1 MAKKKEAPI
10 TSAEL
15 KAANKREQML
25 RDRIFYRIRSIVGH
39 SDCIFFFLLG
49 GPQTGKSYSVTDF
62 YCEQYVKY
70 KTPFYWIRLTDT
82 QSRKLLNNNAEKLV
96 DPDLRRKYNLD
107 LVTSG
112 TNVYNV
118 TKRGQADKK
127 TGQQKIIEK
136 ELFARVLN
144 LSTFYADKGNGFYDK
159 DYKGWYNVAV
169 DEFEREKGE
178 VKRFDILY
186 ALVRELENLVRA
198 TKNKIRVFFLGN
210 TLEQASDILCG
221 LNFLPERWGRF
232 KLIKNKKKLHQ
243 YLREL
248 EAAQTDA
255 EVQEVQKKYR
265 HVDFGKRAVIDYM
278 EPSDAYK
285 TMRKGSIADILLPN
299 NSQYT
304 NIIDTDRSLVYK
316 GRLTTPISVIKFS
329 KDKADWYTVWDNN
342 CIAKYQNEKKPVIA
356 MRPYLDEMF
365 SAEQRDNVIKLFD
378 TRSMVFRNLITFKRF
393 QNEIMLLKPRNA

>member
-1 MAKKKEAPI
+1 MGKNQPYTI
-10 TSAEL
+10 AEL
-15 KAANKREQML
+15 KAINKKKEML
-25 RDRIFYRIRSIVGH
+25 DNRIFYRIRSILGH
-39 SDCIFFFLLG
+39 NDCIFFFLLG
-49 GPQTGKSYSVTDF
+49 GPQSGKSYSVTDF
-62 YCEQYVKY
+62 YCEQQVKY
-70 KTPFYWIRLTDT
+70 KTPFYWIRLTDA

-118 TKRGQADKK
+118 TKRGAPDKK

-144 LSTFYADKGNGFYDK
+144 LSTFYGDKGSGFYDK
-159 DYKGWYNVAV
+159 DYKGWYNIAI

-178 VKRFDILY
+178 KKTFDILY

-198 TKNKIRVFFLGN
+198 TKSKIRVFFLGN
-210 TLEQASDILCG
+210 TLEQASDVLCG
-221 LNFLPERWGRF
+221 LSFLPETFGRF

-243 YLREL
+243 YLKEL
-248 EAAQTDA
+248 NKAETDDEIQA
-255 EVQEVQKKYR
+255 VQEKYR
-265 HVDFGKRAVIDYM
+265 NVDFGKRAVIDYM

-304 NIIDTDRSLVYK
+304 NVIDTDRSLIYK
-316 GRLTTPISVIKFS
+316 GRLTSPISVIKFS
-329 KDKADWYTVWDNN
+329 KDKSDWYTVWDNN
-342 CIAKYQNEKKPVIA
+342 CIAQYQGEKKPVIA
-356 MRPYLDEMF
+356 MRPYIDEF
-365 SAEQRDNVIKLFD
+365 FNSQQRDNVINLFD
-378 TRSMVFRNLITFKRF
+378 TRSFVYRNLITFKRF
-393 QNEIMLLKPRNA
+393 QNEIMLLKPRKS